1 MRRKLWS
8 EISDLSPVD
17 REFGMQSSLMSCSFS
32 PLLFPLSVWIFLKI
46 VGMTS
51 GICLYPVP
59 WVLSKTS
66 GILFLVEC
74 SLHIWKH
81 TCKHLQVPCSL
92 FKWESSYRVKLQW
105 VNSNNNKLRSLQTIV
120 SEFLTNFE
128 LLSSLS
134 RLAVLISILF
144 STWIMVP
151 SKVGLLLADFSVPLR
166 IL

>member
-59 WVLSKTS
+59 WVLSKN
-66 GILFLVEC
+66 
-74 SLHIWKH
+74 IWHFIFGGVFFAYMKTH
-81 TCKHLQVPCSL
+81 
-92 FKWESSYRVKLQW
+92 
-105 VNSNNNKLRSLQTIV
+105 
-120 SEFLTNFE
+120 
-128 LLSSLS
+128 
-134 RLAVLISILF
+134 
-144 STWIMVP
+144 M
-151 SKVGLLLADFSVPLR
+151 
-166 IL
+166 